1 MSSAEMDRQEACRSL
16 FSALR
21 KSVDVS
27 QLGAR
32 RHELRD
38 GLWTDFL
45 YAKKSLSQSDM
56 AYLLGV
62 SSGTYEGVERGL
74 KAPSVELLLAFGR
87 ICGIRDAATLDRL
100 WKVSLGRPF
109 PRASDLV
116 GLRLPDELR
125 ALALADGGG
134 GGSPDAVP
142 ALQAAALRAVSALL
156 GGDPAADANPHTGRL
171 TARCLAS
178 AFSAV
183 PLGAGAEELVRA
195 LSTVEAG
202 LRAPCRDWVV
212 WELRR
217 LGHVESARRLVE
229 RGFRTDDGA

>member
-1 MSSAEMDRQEACRSL
+1 M
-16 FSALR
+16 LR
-21 KSVDVS
+21 KSVDVQ
-27 QLGAR
+27 QLSAR

-45 YAKKSLSQSDM
+45 HTKKSLSQSDM

-74 KAPSVELLLAFGR
+74 KAPSMELLLTFGK
-87 ICGIRDAATLDRL
+87 ICGIRDEGTLDRL

-109 PRASDLV
+109 PRVSDLV

-125 ALALADGGG
+125 DLALADGGG
-134 GGSPDAVP
+134 GGAPDALP
-142 ALQAAALRAVSALL
+142 GLRAAALRAISALL
-156 GGDPAADANPHTGRL
+156 DGDAASDANPHTVRL

-183 PLGAGAEELVRA
+183 PSGAGTEEMRRA
-195 LSTVEAG
+195 LSTVEEG

-217 LGHVESARRLVE
+217 LGCAGCARPLAQWDLRV
-229 RGFRTDDGA
+229 GGDA

>member
-1 MSSAEMDRQEACRSL
+1 MSSAEKDRRKACRSL
-16 FSALR
+16 FSTLR
-21 KSVDVS
+21 KSVDVR
-27 QLGAR
+27 QLSAR

-45 YAKKSLSQSDM
+45 HAKKTLSQSDM

-74 KAPSVELLLAFGR
+74 KAPSTELLLTFGK
-87 ICGIRDAATLDRL
+87 ICGIRDDATLDRL

-109 PRASDLV
+109 PRVSDLV
-116 GLRLPDELR
+116 GLCLPDELR

-134 GGSPDAVP
+134 GESPDAVP
-142 ALQAAALRAVSALL
+142 GVQAAALRAINALL
-156 GGDPAADANPHTGRL
+156 AGDPAADANPHTVRL

-183 PLGAGAEELVRA
+183 SVGAGAEEMVRA

-202 LRAPCRDWVV
+202 LRAPCRDWLV

-217 LGHVESARRLVE
+217 LGRAGSARRLVE
-229 RGFRTDDGA
+229 RGLGVDDGT